1 MPAPAS
7 YVLEVGGSPAD
18 QQLMDTIQQL
28 EVEDHADL
36 ADMLRIRLGAIVRE
50 DGSAWTVLDDQR
62 FTRLA
67 EVKVSARVAGQVE
80 PLIHGYVVDVRANL
94 SNQPGASTVDVVG
107 MDGFVLMGLEEKV
120 KAWPNKSDSDI
131 ATQIFG
137 DYGFST
143 DVDSTQPA
151 RQENDVTTLQRGNDL
166 QFVRNLAQRNGFE
179 FYLDLDSQGSIV
191 AHFHAPR
198 VQTRTQGVLNVNLGS
213 DTNVDDFNARYD
225 MMRATTASVTGL
237 DVSSANKQ
245 PAQVTSSEL
254 APLGQSPTVPADK
267 PRKVLL
273 SQTGLSDAGELRTLA
288 QAVVDR
294 SGWAITAEGSLTT
307 AAFQAVLHAKEP
319 VLVRGAGRQFSGTYY
334 VERVLHVFASD
345 GYTQK
350 FTLRRNAS
358 GLSGSEN
365 FKEDNAADPQ
375 PARSL

>member
-1 MPAPAS
+1 
-7 YVLEVGGSPAD
+7 VLEVGGSPASAA
-18 QQLMDTIQQL
+18 LIEAIQQL

-36 ADMLRIRLGAIVRE
+36 ADMLRMRVGAAVRD
-50 DGSAWTVLDDQR
+50 DGAAWTLLDDAL

-80 PLIHGYVVDVRANL
+80 PLIHGYVIDVRASL
-94 SNQPGASTVDVVG
+94 SNQPGTSTIDVVA
-107 MDGFVLMGLEEKV
+107 MDASVLMSLEEKV
-120 KAWPNKSDSDI
+120 KAWPNKSDGDI
-131 ATQIFG
+131 ATQVFG
-137 DYGFST
+137 DYGFTT
-143 DVDSTQPA
+143 DVGSTQPA
-151 RQENDVTTLQRGNDL
+151 RQEADVTTLQRGNDL
-166 QFVRNLAQRNGFE
+166 QLIRKLADRNGFE
-179 FYLDLDSQGSIV
+179 FYLDLDASGGVV

-198 VQTRTQGVLNVNLGS
+198 LQTRTQGVLNVNLGS

-237 DVSSANKQ
+237 EVSSANKQ
-245 PAQVTSSEL
+245 PAQASSSAL
-254 APLGQSPTVPADK
+254 PSLGQSSTVASDR
-267 PRKVLL
+267 PRTVLL

-307 AAFQAVLHAKEP
+307 AAFQAVLRAKEP

-334 VERVLHVFASD
+334 VERVLHVFGGD

-358 GLSGSEN
+358 GLAGGEN
-365 FKEDNAADPQ
+365 FREDHTADPQ